1 MPPRAPSHPASPRRS
16 TSTSG
21 FRSSSA
27 SWYFRV
33 KVYSIVLLLCAVGSL
48 LRLTVRGAVIHDA
61 TQGACV
67 VTRALRRAPHAGDAE
82 LAATTLLV
90 VVGTVDPPPGMTAA
104 NFDAPPLPFGM
115 LERFFDLFLRMRGT
129 GH

>member
-1 MPPRAPSHPASPRRS
+1 MPTRASSQPASPRRS

-61 TQGACV
+61 SQGACV

-90 VVGTVDPPPGMTAA
+90 VVGTVDPSPGVTAA
-104 NFDAPPLPFGM
+104 RIGRA
-115 LERFFDLFLRMRGT
+115 
-129 GH
+129 HV